1 MRKAEERWGAGIVE
15 QLSLDLKDAF
25 PEEKGFGASNLW
37 YMKKWYLF
45 YSQKE
50 YVKKLQQLAGEFND
64 ANNQTIIK
72 LQQLVGESCSN
83 DNQSTTKLQQL
94 GAEICDDNEQD
105 ISFPLLF
112 SFVPW
117 GHHIQIITKCKDV
130 NEALFYIRKTVNEGW
145 SRATLMN
152 CMKAELYKSQGK
164 AVTNFTSTLP
174 MPQAELAQEITK
186 ENYDFGFLTLP
197 KKYDEEQL
205 EDALCEQMARFL
217 LELGKGFAFLGR
229 QKELVVAGHSRR
241 IDLLFYHIHLRCYIV
256 VELKAVPFQ
265 PEFAGKL
272 NFYVNS
278 VNHLM
283 KSSDENPTIG
293 LLICSDMNTT
303 EVQWSFESLCTPIGV
318 ATYNNVQIEEI
329 KKQLPTVEELQ
340 ARIKMLEME
349 IQKK

>member
-278 VNHLM
+278 VQP
-283 KSSDENPTIG
+283 SDEK
-293 LLICSDMNTT
+293 
-303 EVQWSFESLCTPIGV
+303 F
-318 ATYNNVQIEEI
+318 
-329 KKQLPTVEELQ
+329 
-340 ARIKMLEME
+340 
-349 IQKK
+349 